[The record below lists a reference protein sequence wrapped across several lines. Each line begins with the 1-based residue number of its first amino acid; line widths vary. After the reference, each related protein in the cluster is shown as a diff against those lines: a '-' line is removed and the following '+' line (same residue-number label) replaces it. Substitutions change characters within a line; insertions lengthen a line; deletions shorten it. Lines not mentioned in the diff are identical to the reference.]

1 MLCLGNEVEME
12 VVNGD
17 EVKKDKLYSRMQG
30 YMVKEYLSKKYG
42 ADIRAPIGI
51 GVCLHILV
59 YADEY
64 DLIIYFLLSYYSTNV
79 N

>member
-1 MLCLGNEVEME
+1 MLCLGKEVEME
-12 VVNGD
+12 VVNGR
-17 EVKKDKLYSRMQG
+17 EVTKDKLHSRMQG
-30 YMVKEYLSKKYG
+30 YMVREYLSKKYG

-64 DLIIYFLLSYYSTNV
+64 DLIIYFLLSYYSTDIH
-79 N
+79 